1 MHAVRTLAGWLA
13 AAITVSALGASAGE
27 FTKTKQSSR
36 LYTQADPSAAGGIR
50 GKVGHPDQRIE
61 GAFAIAQFEP
71 ARVYAGSVGADGR
84 SFEFAGLPTGKYDL
98 MLLYGSFFIEGVRL
112 CRETDSLND
121 GDRKAIKATVDR
133 SVPFF
138 DTKVIHRV
146 EGVTGHAGK
155 AMAVEQDMRTRPV
168 TLQSAEVRD
177 DIQIRSLKIATLE
190 DVGTAGWHLTNT
202 REVVRQEVGGGQH
215 KGPID
220 HRHAPEI
227 GNIRVVD
234 SVKDL
239 GTLELK

>member
-1 MHAVRTLAGWLA
+1 MHASRTWAGWVAAAVLA
-13 AAITVSALGASAGE
+13 ATLGAVAGE

-36 LYTQADPSAAGGIR
+36 LYTQPDPTATGGIR
-50 GKVGHPDQRIE
+50 GKVGHPDQPIE
-61 GAFAIAQFEP
+61 GAFAVAQFEP
-71 ARVYAGSVGADGR
+71 ARVYAGRVGADGR
-84 SFEFAGLPTGKYDL
+84 SFEFTGLPTGKYDL
-98 MLLYGSFFIEGVRL
+98 MLLYGSFFIEGFRL
-112 CRETDSLND
+112 CREANSLNEAD
-121 GDRKAIKATVDR
+121 LKAIKATVDR

-138 DTKVIHRV
+138 DTKIIHRV

-155 AMAVEQDMRTRPV
+155 SMAVQQDMRTRPV

-177 DIQIRSLKIATLE
+177 DIQIRSMKIATFE

-202 REVVRQEVGGGQH
+202 REIVRQEVGGGQH

-220 HRHAPEI
+220 HRNAPEI

-234 SVKDL
+234 SIKDL